1 MARINRYNDFLLEK
15 EFNLLVDEIYRIVE
29 SEGRWISDNTYEW
42 DMTDQL
48 NKEEEYKPDWIDH
61 IIDKT
66 HDFIKKIPTD
76 KIKEYFIKLVNKVK
90 SLPEGLRRKLLIGY
104 LSAFLAVSTF
114 GFLTSPGEQISS
126 NQKVEQ
132 IDSNVKSELEEIN
145 QKVFKKDT
153 KISSVKSGKSSFDE
167 AQKLVKTVEAGYSDD
182 RGDTGNWITIPGYGQ
197 RFVGTNHGISA
208 PILQEYLGRY
218 PKKEDMMN
226 LSYQTALKIYK
237 SKYWNEQN
245 LSELKNQSIANII
258 YDGCVNQGQ
267 SAMRSL
273 MRDLYSK
280 NGIEIGDADPF
291 DKLSIEKINKLNQSK
306 LFNTIK
312 DMRGGLYRQAATWKR
327 HGEGWMNRLE
337 GIEFENNQ
345 A

>member
-104 LSAFLAVSTF
+104 LSAFLAISTF

-280 NGIEIGDADPF
+280 NGIEIGDDDPF
-291 DKLSIEKINKLNQSK
+291 AKSSIEKINKLNQSK

-312 DMRGGLYRQAATWKR
+312 NLRGGLYRQAATWKR

>member
-1 MARINRYNDFLLEK
+1 MARVNRYNDFLLEK

-245 LSELKNQSIANII
+245 LSEFSNQSIANII

-280 NGIEIGDADPF
+280 NGIEIGDDDPF
-291 DKLSIEKINKLNQSK
+291 AKSSIEKINKLNQSK

-312 DMRGGLYRQAATWKR
+312 DLRGGLYRQAATWKR

>member
-226 LSYQTALKIYK
+226 LSHQTALKIYK

-245 LSELKNQSIANII
+245 LSEFSNQSIANII

-280 NGIEIGDADPF
+280 NGIEIGDDDPF
-291 DKLSIEKINKLNQSK
+291 AKSSIEKINKLNQSK

-312 DMRGGLYRQAATWKR
+312 DLRGGLYRQAATWKR

>member
-291 DKLSIEKINKLNQSK
+291 AKSSIEKINKLNQSK

-312 DMRGGLYRQAATWKR
+312 DLRGGLYRQAATWKR